1 MKPGYPYH
9 IYSLGDQALVI
20 DYGNRI
26 DERLNRHVLTQ
37 YSFLQKKKIPG
48 FIEAVPAYASITV
61 FYDPWRIKDATKCTV
76 SAFHW
81 IKALIEEVLQDAA
94 FSAVKEPRQRQIPVC
109 YDIDLAPDLAT
120 AITTTGLHLEQLV
133 QLHTSIIYR
142 VYMTGFLPGFAYM
155 GTVTETIQLP
165 RKEKPVSVKAGSV
178 GIAGRQ
184 TGIYPVDSPGG
195 WQIIGITP
203 VKIFDSNREQPFF
216 LQAGDCVQ
224 FIAITKDEFDNYT
237 SRHT

>member
-20 DYGNRI
+20 DYGNSI
-26 DERLNRHVLTQ
+26 DEMLNKYVFTQ
-37 YSFLQKKKIPG
+37 YSFLQKKKMPG

-61 FYDPWRIKDATKCTV
+61 FYDP
-76 SAFHW
+76 
-81 IKALIEEVLQDAA
+81 LQ
-94 FSAVKEPRQRQIPVC
+94 VKEETNCRVTAFDCIKVHIEKSLQEATFSTLQEGRQLQIPVC
-109 YDIDLAPDLAT
+109 YSTSLAPDLAT
-120 AITTTGLHLEQLV
+120 ATSISGLSLEQLIK
-133 QLHTSIIYR
+133 LHTSIAYR

-155 GTVTETIQLP
+155 GTVPEAIQLP

-184 TGIYPVDSPGG
+184 TGIYPIDSPGG
-195 WQIIGITP
+195 WQIIGMTP
-203 VKIFDSNREQPFF
+203 LNVFDSHREQPFL
-216 LQAGDCVQ
+216 LQAGDSVQ